1 MIIEKS
7 LDLTGKSLSLETG
20 KLARQADGAVVV
32 RYGDT
37 VVLATV
43 VASRTPLKSEG
54 FFPLSVEYREKAYAV
69 GKIPGGF
76 FKREGRPAEKE
87 ILSARLVDRPIR
99 PLFPKYFPFEVQV
112 FVSVLSSDREH
123 DADVLG
129 IIGASAAVCISDI
142 PFDGPLAAVRVGRVD
157 GRFVLNPT
165 FAQLATS
172 DLNVVVAATEEAIA
186 MVEGES
192 SEISEDDMLAMLEF
206 AHDACR
212 KIVGLQKDLIAEA
225 GKSKRPL
232 PVRDQDSALVES
244 VCKSAMEKIP
254 AALAHAV
261 KHERKTA
268 VNDALKEIQDAFR
281 EQAPEKEALIEE
293 LFMECE
299 RKIIR
304 RKVISEGKRIDGRG
318 PDDIRK
324 LTCEI
329 AVLPRTHGS
338 ALFAR
343 GETQSLTVV
352 TLGTKVDEQKIEG
365 LEGNSWKTYMLHYNF
380 PPFSVGE
387 VKPFRG
393 PSRREIGHGNLA
405 ERALKPVI
413 PNELLFP
420 YTLRIVSDILE
431 SNGSSSMAT
440 VCAGSLA
447 LMDAGVPVKSA
458 VAGIAMGLVK
468 EEDKVTVLTD
478 ILGDEDHVGDMDF
491 KVAGTRKG
499 ITSFQ
504 MDIKIKGISSALMR
518 EALEKAR
525 TARLKVLDA
534 MDAAISAPKKELSP
548 YAPRI
553 FAMKVETDQIGTIIG
568 PGGKMIREICARSGA
583 EINIED
589 DGTVQIASADEASCR
604 VAMDIIMGLIQKPE
618 AGKVYKGRVTKITN
632 FGAFVEILPG
642 REGLLHISEIA
653 HHRVGRVEE
662 YLKVGDETEVKL
674 LSVTPE
680 GKYELS
686 RKVLLE
692 KPAGAEADRDSGRD
706 SGRESG
712 RDSGRDSG
720 RRPPRR

>member
-1 MIIEKS
+1 VDAALNEIRRRS
-7 LDLTGKSLSLETG
+7 
-20 KLARQADGAVVV
+20 
-32 RYGDT
+32 
-37 VVLATV
+37 
-43 VASRTPLKSEG
+43 
-54 FFPLSVEYREKAYAV
+54 
-69 GKIPGGF
+69 
-76 FKREGRPAEKE
+76 GR
-87 ILSARLVDRPIR
+87 
-99 PLFPKYFPFEVQV
+99 
-112 FVSVLSSDREH
+112 SSK
-123 DADVLG
+123 G
-129 IIGASAAVCISDI
+129 IVHRNCSPNASA
-142 PFDGPLAAVRVGRVD
+142 
-157 GRFVLNPT
+157 N
-165 FAQLATS
+165 TS
-172 DLNVVVAATEEAIA
+172 QCSCPGSGSTV
-186 MVEGES
+186 
-192 SEISEDDMLAMLEF
+192 
-206 AHDACR
+206 
-212 KIVGLQKDLIAEA
+212 
-225 GKSKRPL
+225 
-232 PVRDQDSALVES
+232 
-244 VCKSAMEKIP
+244 
-254 AALAHAV
+254 
-261 KHERKTA
+261 
-268 VNDALKEIQDAFR
+268 
-281 EQAPEKEALIEE
+281 
-293 LFMECE
+293 
-299 RKIIR
+299 
-304 RKVISEGKRIDGRG
+304 G

-324 LTCEI
+324 LSCEI

-338 ALFAR
+338 ALFTR
-343 GETQSLTVV
+343 GETQSLTIV
-352 TLGTKVDEQKIEG
+352 TLGTKTDEQKIEG
-365 LEGNSWKTYMLHYNF
+365 LEGESWKTYMLHYNF

-468 EEDKVTVLTD
+468 EADRVAVLTD
-478 ILGDEDHVGDMDF
+478 ILGDEDHLGDMDF

-518 EALEKAR
+518 EALEKAK
-525 TARLKVLDA
+525 TARFKVLDA

-568 PGGKMIREICARSGA
+568 PGGKMIREICERSGA

-604 VAMDIIMGLIQKPE
+604 VAMEIIHGLIQKPE
-618 AGKVYKGRVTKITN
+618 PGKVYKGRVMKITN

-653 HHRVGRVEE
+653 HHRVARVED

-674 LSVTPE
+674 LSVSPE

-686 RKVLLE
+686 RKALLE
-692 KPAGAEADRDSGRD
+692 KPAGGAEPDRESGRD